1 MREDA
6 IIMYLGH
13 FFKVTMAWKPYG
25 YDIERFLGTYIV
37 DASWKAQ

>member
-1 MREDA
+1 
-6 IIMYLGH
+6 
-13 FFKVTMAWKPYG
+13 MAWKPYG